1 MACFLQRRGDWNL
14 HLQVRLKKEE
24 RKDKAFSPPSS
35 LKLKTFSKERRPKAI
50 KRAKR
55 HSSGEESSSLSRG
68 GRLLVSSISC
78 SALCVISLLQR
89 GREKY
94 KRIRENSNA
103 HIKWEPEKKNRNKI
117 PQFFQK
123 PKLRNT
129 RFIQYN

>member
-1 MACFLQRRGDWNL
+1 MACFLERRGDWNL

-129 RFIQYN
+129 RFIQYS